1 MEEKERCRSRSPAR
15 GASRVQQ
22 VVGTIIRRTRESL
35 SRYGTGNLAEDS
47 DPVSVNVRRSQNLQ
61 IKVALPIIYLETA
74 DGISMVSDYGSQCGL
89 ISEINL
95 DQYVH

>member
-35 SRYGTGNLAEDS
+35 SRYGTGGLGKDS
-47 DPVSVNVRRSQNLQ
+47 DPHQEMYIEVKRLYFAFPV
-61 IKVALPIIYLETA
+61 IYLETMNCN
-74 DGISMVSDYGSQCGL
+74 SMVTHQLESRFGRQ
-89 ISEINL
+89 INL
-95 DQYVH
+95 DSSVD

>member
-35 SRYGTGNLAEDS
+35 SRYGTGNLPK
-47 DPVSVNVRRSQNLQ
+47 DPDPASVNVRKSQNQQ
-61 IKVALPIIYLETA
+61 IKVALAIIHLATV
-74 DGISMVSDYGSQCGL
+74 GCNSMVSD
-89 ISEINL
+89 
-95 DQYVH
+95 